1 MLRKAFFFVA
11 AMALIPTAIARA
23 DFAAGNWELTLGGA
37 GSSNKGITQGS
48 FSVNGSLGYF
58 LTKDLEVA
66 VRQNVGYSDFNNGT
80 TFTASTRGAVDWHF
94 DLGAFKPFIGGNI
107 GYSYGQNVKDT
118 WEAAPEGGIKWF
130 LNSTTFVYGMV
141 EYQFFFAHGGGSTFD
156 KAAFVYSI
164 GLGVVLK

>member
-1 MLRKAFFFVA
+1 MIRKAFFCAA
-11 AMALIPTAIARA
+11 AMALIPAAIARA

-66 VRQNVGYSDFNNGT
+66 VRQNMGYSDFNTGT
-80 TFTASTRGAVDWHF
+80 TFTASTRVAADWHF
-94 DLGAFKPFIGGNI
+94 DLGNFKPFIGGNV
-107 GYSYGQNVKDT
+107 GFTYGEHVKDT
-118 WEAAPEGGIKWF
+118 WEAAPEAGIKWF

-141 EYQFFFAHGGGSTFD
+141 EYQIFFAHGGSNFD
-156 KAAFVYSI
+156 KGSFVYSI
-164 GLGVVLK
+164 GLGLVLK